1 MSGKVYLNGKFV
13 DHDKAMIP
21 VEDRGFMLGD
31 GVYEV
36 VRLYNGSPFYL
47 DRHLER
53 MQDGLNAIRINF
65 DVKELEEVCYE
76 IIKIN
81 DLKEANLYIQV
92 TRGAAPRQHHFP
104 ENIRPTVLIMSYPA
118 PPISQETRQQG
129 VKIVLIPDERW
140 NRCCIKTIQLLPNV
154 LAKQQAKEAGA
165 FEAVFYRGDIIT
177 EGSSSNIF
185 IVKDVKIFTYPL
197 KGNILGGVTRSVVMD
212 IIKAEGLEVHERE
225 FTRQELLDAD
235 EVFLTGTTTEVMPV
249 VDVDGKKISTGK
261 PGKITR
267 IIAEK
272 FEELKNKVA
281 EGKQL

>member
-13 DHDKAMIP
+13 DHDKAVIP

-36 VRLYNGSPFYL
+36 VRLYNGYPFYL

-53 MQDGLNAIRINF
+53 MQNGLNAIRINF
-65 DVKELEEVCYE
+65 DVKELEKICYE

-92 TRGAAPRQHHFP
+92 TRGVAPRQHHFP
-104 ENIRPTVLIMSYPA
+104 EDIRPTVLIMSYPA
-118 PPISQETRQQG
+118 APISQKIRQQG
-129 VKIVLIPDERW
+129 VKIVLLPDERW

-154 LAKQQAKEAGA
+154 LAKQQAKAAGA
-165 FEAVFYRGDIIT
+165 FEAVFCRGDIIT

-185 IVKDVKIFTYPL
+185 IVKDEKIFTCPL
-197 KGNILGGVTRSVVMD
+197 KENILGGITRSVVMD
-212 IIKAEGLEVHERE
+212 IIEAEGLEVHERE

-249 VDVDGKKISTGK
+249 VDVDGKEISTGK